1 MEWERLS
8 TDSLQQ
14 DLLAGEA
21 EISAIRAR
29 QLGVL
34 EELDRRQVHTA
45 DGLRSLSQWVG
56 MVLDT
61 TTDDASALVRT
72 MRRTSDRSDLRQAL
86 ADGVSFRRIE
96 ALSKIGDNLSLFLE
110 VDVAGVLREAAR
122 RARLT
127 AETETRTVN
136 DQFLVLQPSLDESWW
151 RLWGGLDGYAG
162 AIVDK
167 ALSAA
172 ADALPVPE
180 GVTVDSSWRKAAA
193 LTQLCMGEEAPDS
206 QVSVFLDTKDAVPTG
221 GEAGVMLAS
230 GPKVGVQTLQAILCD
245 SKVEV
250 FGITGQGEYLRY
262 GRRYR
267 TATPAQTRA
276 LLHKYGGVC
285 AADGCTSRHRLQ
297 AHHLTPWTQNG
308 ETNLEDLILLCWFHH
323 HIVIH
328 QWGYTI
334 YHHPDH
340 GRIRFRRPPGRAP

>member
-14 DLLAGEA
+14 ELVAGEA

-34 EELDRRQVHTA
+34 EELDRRQVQTA
-45 DGLRSLSQWVG
+45 DGYRSLGQWVG

-61 TTDDASALVRT
+61 TLEDAKSLVRT
-72 MRRTSDRSDLRQAL
+72 MRRTIDRTDLREAL

-96 ALSKIGDNLSLFLE
+96 ALSKIGDDVGLLFE
-110 VDVAGVLREAAR
+110 SDVAGVLREAAR
-122 RARLT
+122 RTRLT
-127 AETETRTVN
+127 AAEEARTVN
-136 DQFLVLQPSLDESWW
+136 DQFLVLQPSLDESRW

-167 ALSAA
+167 ALTEA

-180 GVTVDSSWRKAAA
+180 DITVDWAWKKAQA
-193 LTQLCMGEEAPDS
+193 LTQLCMGEDAPQS
-206 QVSVFLDTKDAVPTG
+206 QVSVFLDTKEASATA
-221 GEAGVMLAS
+221 GEAGVMLAA
-230 GPKVGVQTLQAILCD
+230 GPKIGRQALQAILCD
-245 SKVEV
+245 SEVEV
-250 FGITGQGEYLRY
+250 FGVTDQGEYLRY

-267 TATPAQTRA
+267 TATSTQTRA

-297 AHHLTPWTQNG
+297 AHHSTPWIQG
-308 ETNLEDLILLCWFHH
+308 GKTNIEDLILLCWFHH
-323 HIVIH
+323 HIVVH

-334 YHHPDH
+334 YPHPDH

>member
-29 QLGVL
+29 QLDVL
-34 EELDRRQVHTA
+34 EELDRRQVHTG

-61 TTDDASALVRT
+61 TTDDARALVRT

-86 ADGVSFRRIE
+86 ADGVSFRRVE
-96 ALSKIGDNLSLFLE
+96 ALSKIGDSLGLFLE
-110 VDVAGVLREAAR
+110 ADVAGVHREAAR

-172 ADALPVPE
+172 ADTLPVPE
-180 GVTVDSSWRKAAA
+180 EVTVDSSWKRAQA
-193 LTQLCMGEEAPDS
+193 LTQLCLGEEPPRS
-206 QVSVFLDTKDAVPTG
+206 QVSVFVDTKEASATG
-221 GEAGVMLAS
+221 GEAGVMLAA
-230 GPKVGVQTLQAILCD
+230 GPKIGRQALQAILCD

-250 FGITGQGEYLRY
+250 FGITEQGEYLRY
-262 GRRYR
+262 GRKYR

-308 ETNLEDLILLCWFHH
+308 ETNLEELILLCWFHH

-328 QWGYTI
+328 QWGYMI
-334 YHHPDH
+334 YPHPDH